1 MEIIENKTNYSFD
14 ELIGIARRDNNP
26 KRTYLFVNYIQAKHI
41 PVCPGKAL
49 DLFSQ
54 LGKELADSYGNE
66 RTTIIGFAETATA
79 VGAAVALCFKGGTPY
94 LHTSREGI
102 DISKNIVSFEEE
114 HSHAIEQKLF
124 CGCPE
129 EFIIKADR
137 IIFIEDE
144 ITTGKT
150 ILNFIRVLRQKNLI
164 NDRTKVTAASIVN
177 GMNEAHAEAFKRA
190 GANFHYLVKIRYDQS
205 IDPFSGLSYS
215 QQEEGAADWRG
226 MAAQSIF
233 SVKGR
238 VDPRTGVIVREYEES
253 CRELADGVIEI
264 LKERVASGSSVLV
277 LGTEEFMYPAIFAAK
292 KISEAFNI
300 SCIKVHSTTRSPIV
314 PHGEKGY
321 PIKSRFGLTSF
332 YSQQRQTFLYNLSR
346 YDKAIVLTDSEKP
359 FGSEFESLS
368 GKLAKLGCKEIIGI
382 RWVE

>member
-1 MEIIENKTNYSFD
+1 MEIIKNKTNYSFD

-49 DLFSQ
+49 DLFSR
-54 LGKELADSYGNE
+54 LGRELADSYGNE

-79 VGAAVALCFKGGTPY
+79 VGAAVALCFKGDTPY

-102 DISKNIVSFEEE
+102 DVRKNIVSFEEE
-114 HSHAIEQKLF
+114 HSHATEQKLF
-124 CGCPE
+124 CSYPE

-150 ILNFIRVLRQKNLI
+150 ILNFVRVLKEKGFI
-164 NDRTKVTAASIVN
+164 NDTTKVTAASIVN
-177 GMNEAHAEAFKRA
+177 GMNEAHAAEFKKA
-190 GANFHYLVKIRYDQS
+190 GVNFHYLVKIKYDQS
-205 IDPFSGLSYS
+205 IDPFCNLSYS
-215 QQEEGAADWRG
+215 QMEEMPDNEA
-226 MAAQSIF
+226 SIAKSVF
-233 SVKGR
+233 SVNGR
-238 VDPRTGVIVREYEES
+238 TDPRTGVVVREYERS
-253 CRELADGVIEI
+253 CQRLAEETAEI
-264 LKERVASGSSVLV
+264 LKERVRSDSSVLV

-292 KISEAFNI
+292 KISEALNI

-314 PHGEKGY
+314 PDGAKGY

-332 YSQQRQTFLYNLSR
+332 YSGDRQTFLYNLGR
-346 YDKAIVLTDSEKP
+346 YDTAVVLTDSERP
-359 FGSEFESLS
+359 FGKEFESLS
-368 GKLAKLGCKEIIGI
+368 GRLGDLGCKEIIGI